1 MRPWLIWGTV
11 AWLIS
16 GCPLEPLT
24 VTGFGVS
31 SSVIRPGGTGSGSL
45 VTVSV
50 PGIRGTDTAG
60 LTASLNGV
68 PVPVVASRDG
78 EVSIR
83 MPAGWQGDV
92 ARFDL
97 WRNGER
103 VTSRD
108 IAALLAQ
115 GAKVSP
121 TDSVTVRTNGETTSS
136 TPVGSGGV
144 TINITVPAG
153 STTGG
158 GGTTVVTSGGTDT
171 GSGSGSSGTPTA
183 SPTPVPPAT
192 PVPTPTPAA
201 TPTPAPTLVPVADQT
216 PVPGGTGEVQ
226 GHVQF

>member
-1 MRPWLIWGTV
+1 MRPWIIWGTAACLV
-11 AWLIS
+11 T

-31 SSVIRPGGTGSGSL
+31 SSVIRPGSMGSGSL

-50 PGIRGTDTAG
+50 PGIKGADTAG
-60 LTASLNGV
+60 LTALLNGV

-83 MPAGWQGDV
+83 MPPGWQGDV

-103 VTSRD
+103 ITSRD

-121 TDSVTVRTNGETTSS
+121 TDGVTVRTNGETTST
-136 TPVGSGGV
+136 TPLGSGGV

-158 GGTTVVTSGGTDT
+158 GGTTVVTSGGTGT
-171 GSGSGSSGTPTA
+171 GSGSGSGTPTA
-183 SPTPVPPAT
+183 SPTPVPTAT
-192 PVPTPTPAA
+192 PLPTPTPAV
-201 TPTPAPTLVPVADQT
+201 TPTPAPTLVPVVDQT

-226 GHVQF
+226 GHVAF